1 MNQDK
6 PDSGVVAGR
15 GEATAGPDYAE
26 RLVRL
31 GSAWWKRAVDVQAP
45 YRWNV
50 RRLRLGRTL
59 DVGCGIGRN
68 LHHLGA
74 DAVGVDHNADS
85 VAVARSAGLAAYTP
99 DEFRASPDAVHQGY
113 DSLLF
118 AHVVEHMDR
127 NTAVGLLK
135 EYLAFLV
142 PGGRVVF
149 ITPQEAGYRSD
160 STHIRFVDFGGAA
173 DLAAAIGF
181 RVVRQYSFPFP
192 RMAGKFFPYN
202 EFVTVTAAGD
212 R

>member
-1 MNQDK
+1 MNPERPEQ
-6 PDSGVVAGR
+6 GAAGAS

-59 DVGCGIGRN
+59 DVGCGVGRN

-74 DAVGVDHNADS
+74 DAVGIDHNPGS
-85 VAVARSAGLAAYTP
+85 VAVARSAGLIAYTP
-99 DEFRASPDAVHQGY
+99 DEFRASPDAVRHSY
-113 DSLLF
+113 DSLLL

-127 NTAVGLLK
+127 DTAVGLLK
-135 EYLAFLV
+135 EYLAFLKLN
-142 PGGRVVF
+142 GRVVF

-173 DLAAAIGF
+173 ELAAAIGC
-181 RVVRQYSFPFP
+181 RVVRRYSFPFP
-192 RMAGKFFPYN
+192 RMTGRFFRYN

-212 R
+212 H